1 MTRFL
6 SRLGLAA
13 LAAWSV
19 SAACAHAGDKVVFA
33 PPPAWVDLP
42 APPDAAVGGDGPA
55 LKLLFDDNQSRIGPG
70 GDDFFNRRVYKVL
83 KPEGLSSLTS
93 QSLTWDPAVETL
105 TLHTIA
111 IHRGDQVID
120 LLKDK
125 DKVLVIRRET
135 GLEEGALDGRLTAN
149 RQIDGLQVGDI
160 VDVAWTMTRHDPVAR
175 GHSEDFEGLSSGVT
189 GRYRVKIS
197 WPADDPVRWR
207 ATPGFGQPTITTAD
221 GRTTLYWD
229 ATNVEPP
236 DPPVGA
242 PARYAAIGRLF
253 ASSFGRWEDVSAMIY
268 PLFDKAA
275 TLEPDSALKVEA
287 AAIAARS
294 TDPKVRA
301 FEALQLVEG
310 KVRYF
315 FVGTDDGG
323 YIPAS
328 ADETWRRRFGDCKG
342 KTVLLLALLRQLGV
356 QAEPALVSTQQG
368 DGMDQ
373 NVPGLGW
380 FNHVI
385 IRATID
391 GKVYWLDGTR
401 QADLGG
407 LQTLSPPAW
416 RWALPLRSAGAPL
429 EPIVQAPLDRPQ
441 MEVTLTLDARKGLDV
456 PAAAELR
463 VRVTGDLALAMRI
476 ASAQASKADLERV
489 TRQAFAKGMSWIT
502 AKDVAWRDLPDQN
515 AFEIVLTGVADMDW
529 RDNPDVHLR
538 EFRIP
543 DTTASAGGKP
553 FATREQGFEQDA
565 PYLVPYPF
573 SVGGRM
579 DIALPDG
586 GKGFSVRPLNVAET
600 VGGYEIK
607 RSDAITDGHVVFDV
621 SLRTVVS
628 EVPASDAAAANKEM
642 RRLGDEQEYIRAP
655 PEPATGAAKPAA

>member
-401 QADLGG
+401 QSDLGG
-407 LQTLSPPAW
+407 LKTLAPPAW
-416 RWALPLRSAGAPL
+416 RWALPLQSAGAPL
-429 EPIVQAPLDRPQ
+429 EPIVQPPLDKPQ
-441 MEVTLTLDARKGLDV
+441 LAIQMTLDARKGLDV
-456 PAAAELR
+456 PAPTQMR
-463 VRVTGDLALAMRI
+463 MTFTGDLALAMRI
-476 ASAQASKADLERV
+476 ATAQASKADLERLM
-489 TRQAFAKGMSWIT
+489 RQSFAKSMSWMT
-502 AKDVAWRDLPDQN
+502 VKDMTWRDLPDQN
-515 AFEIVLTGVADMDW
+515 AFEFVLTGDADMDW
-529 RDNPDVHLR
+529 RENQDVHMR
-538 EFRIP
+538 EFHLP
-543 DTTASAGGKP
+543 EAAPGGGKL
-553 FATREQGFEQDA
+553 FAVRDNSFEQDA
-565 PYLVPYPF
+565 PYAVPFPF
-573 SVGGRM
+573 FVGG
-579 DIALPDG
+579 DIDVALPNG
-586 GKGFSVRPLNVAET
+586 GKGFSVRPVNLVET
-600 VGGYEIK
+600 VGGFEIK
-607 RSDAITDGHVVFDV
+607 KSDAIVDGHAIIKAWV
-621 SLRTVVS
+621 RTVAA
-628 EVPASDAAAANKEM
+628 EVPASDIVAANKEM
-642 RRLGDEQEYIRAP
+642 RRLGDQQEYLRAP
-655 PEPATGAAKPAA
+655 LEPTDATAKPAG

>member
-6 SRLGLAA
+6 ARMGLAA

-19 SAACAHAGDKVVFA
+19 SATCSFAADKPVFA
-33 PPPAWVDLP
+33 PPPAWVDVP
-42 APPDAAVGGDGPA
+42 APPDAPLGGDGPA
-55 LKLLFDDNQSRIGPG
+55 LKMLFDDNQSHISPS
-70 GDDFFNRRVYKVL
+70 GDDFYNRRVYKVL

-105 TLHTIA
+105 TIHTLA

-135 GLEEGALDGRLTAN
+135 GLEEGALDGRLTAT
-149 RQIDGLQVGDI
+149 RQIDGLQVGDV
-160 VDVAWTMTRHDPVAR
+160 VDVAWTMTRHDPVAH
-175 GHSEDFEGLSSGVT
+175 GHSEDYEGLSGGVT
-189 GRYRVKIS
+189 SRYRVRMS
-197 WPADDPVRWR
+197 WPSDDPVRWR
-207 ATPGFGQPTITTAD
+207 ASPGFGKPTVTTAN
-221 GRTTLYWD
+221 GRTTLFMD
-229 ATNVEPP
+229 ATNIQPP
-236 DPPVGA
+236 DAPIGA
-242 PARYAAIGRLF
+242 PARYAVIGRLY
-253 ASSFGRWEDVSAMIY
+253 ASSFGRWEDVSALIS

-275 TLEPDSALKVEA
+275 QLEPDSPLRAEA

-342 KTVLLLALLRQLGV
+342 KTVVLLALLRQLGV

-373 NVPGLGW
+373 NIPGLGW

-385 IRATID
+385 IRATIG

-401 QADLGG
+401 QSDIGG
-407 LQTLSPPAW
+407 VDWLSPPPW
-416 RWALPLRSAGAPL
+416 RWALPLRAAGAPL
-429 EPIVQAPLDRPQ
+429 EPIVQPALTRPQ
-441 MEVTLTLDARKGLDV
+441 MEVNLTLDARKGLDV
-456 PAAAELR
+456 QAPTELR
-463 VRVTGDLALAMRI
+463 VKLTGDLALVMRV
-476 ASAQASKADLERV
+476 ATAQASKADIEKL

-502 AKDVAWRDLPDQN
+502 TKDVTWRDLPEQN
-515 AFEIVLTGVADMDW
+515 AFEIVMTGVADMDW

-538 EFRIP
+538 EFRFP
-543 DTTASAGGKP
+543 ETTTAGKAYP
-553 FATREQGFEQDA
+553 TRDPGFESDA
-565 PYLVPYPF
+565 PYLVPFPF
-573 SVGGRM
+573 FVGGNI

-586 GKGFSVRPLNVAET
+586 GKGFTVREVNLTEV
-600 VGGYEIK
+600 VGGYDIRRTEAIK
-607 RSDAITDGHVVFDV
+607 DGHVVITAWIKTVTPEV
-621 SLRTVVS
+621 SVA
-628 EVPASDAAAANKEM
+628 EAMAANKEM
-642 RRLGDEQEYIRAP
+642 RRLGDIQEYVRAP
-655 PEPATGAAKPAA
+655 PEASAAKPGA